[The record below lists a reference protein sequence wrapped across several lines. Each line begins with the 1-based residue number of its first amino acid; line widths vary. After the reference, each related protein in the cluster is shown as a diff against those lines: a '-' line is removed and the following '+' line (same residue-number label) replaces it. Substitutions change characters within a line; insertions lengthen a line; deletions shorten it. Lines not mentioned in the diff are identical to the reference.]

1 MTSSIEDEIKLKG
14 KYHELHEDRIRGV
27 EIDRL
32 MRFTRQE
39 SYNGGRKSLKRMAY
53 KLQKTNEEILIII
66 GN

>member
-1 MTSSIEDEIKLKG
+1 MNFMRI
-14 KYHELHEDRIRGV
+14 RIRGV